1 MDNDK
6 ENNFR
11 GEKINVSYFIFFF
24 FILLFLN
31 LPVAFSIGLSSMVAL
46 CFYGDLP
53 LSAIVTRMYSGVDS
67 FTLLAIPFFIA
78 AGEIMNESGI
88 TDKIVSFSKALVGH
102 IKGGLLMF
110 RLYQVCFSRV
120 FLVQLLQTHP
130 PLDLC

>member
-1 MDNDK
+1 MLTIL
-6 ENNFR
+6 FA
-11 GEKINVSYFIFFF
+11 FF

-31 LPVAFSIGLSSMVAL
+31 LPVAFSIGLSSMIAL

-88 TDKIVSFSKALVGH
+88 TDKIAAEITTPQIDPIPPTITIAKTFARLNL
-102 IKGGLLMF
+102 KGN
-110 RLYQVCFSRV
+110 VIIA
-120 FLVQLLQTHP
+120 
-130 PLDLC
+130 